1 MGFFDSLISKK
12 QCSVCGAEMGMLERK
27 ELANGGN
34 LCNNCAEKLSP
45 WFPTETRKKST
56 PEQIKEQMQYREQN
70 KQAVQRFQATRTIGS
85 STKVYL
91 DEMNRKFMVTSSSNL
106 MDANPDVVDASA
118 ITNVA
123 VDINESKHEL
133 RTKDENGRSVSYTPP
148 RYDFSYD
155 FYVNIDVNH
164 PYFNRMRVKV
174 NSSSVWIRYDYLQAR
189 GMGGYTGNRAGAG
202 FGFNGNMNTNGA
214 MNAAGI
220 LGAVINGLQQAGM
233 AANAGQAGMYP
244 PEYQKNMA
252 IAEDIRVSLLQMRNP
267 GAPIPNAGMGMGNGM
282 GTVGGVAG
290 MGAAGMGMQQGM
302 QQQMYPGQ
310 GMQQGYPQQG
320 MQQQMYP
327 GQGMQQ
333 GYPQQGMQQQMYPG
347 QGMQQGYPQ
356 QGMQQQMYPG
366 QGMQQGY
373 PQQGMQQQMYPG
385 QGMQQGYPQQGYPGQ
400 GMPQQ
405 GYPQQGMQQP
415 GMGQWFCPNCGAPN
429 DGAFCQ
435 SCGAPKP

>member
-118 ITNVA
+118 ITNVS

-252 IAEDIRVSLLQMRNP
+252 IGKTI
-267 GAPIPNAGMGMGNGM
+267 
-282 GTVGGVAG
+282 
-290 MGAAGMGMQQGM
+290 
-302 QQQMYPGQ
+302 
-310 GMQQGYPQQG
+310 
-320 MQQQMYP
+320 
-327 GQGMQQ
+327 
-333 GYPQQGMQQQMYPG
+333 
-347 QGMQQGYPQ
+347 
-356 QGMQQQMYPG
+356 
-366 QGMQQGY
+366 
-373 PQQGMQQQMYPG
+373 
-385 QGMQQGYPQQGYPGQ
+385 
-400 GMPQQ
+400 
-405 GYPQQGMQQP
+405 
-415 GMGQWFCPNCGAPN
+415 
-429 DGAFCQ
+429 
-435 SCGAPKP
+435 

>member
-1 MGFFDSLISKK
+1 MGFFDGLMKKK

-34 LCNNCAEKLSP
+34 LCNKCADKLSP
-45 WFPTETRKKST
+45 WFPTDRRKQST
-56 PEQIKEQMQYREQN
+56 PQQIQEQMQYREQN
-70 KQAVQRFQATRTIGS
+70 KLAVQQFQATRTIGS
-85 STKVYL
+85 STRVYL
-91 DEMNRKFMVTSSSNL
+91 DEMNRKFMVSSSNNL
-106 MDANPDVVDASA
+106 QEANPDVVDASA

-133 RTKDENGRSVSYTPP
+133 RTKDENGRSVSYSPP

-164 PYFNRMRVKV
+164 PYFNRMRIKV
-174 NSSSVWIRYDYLQAR
+174 NSSSVWIRYDYLQSR
-189 GMGGYTGNRAGAG
+189 GMGGYGGNRAG
-202 FGFNGNMNTNGA
+202 FNVNGT

-220 LGAVINGLQQAGM
+220 LGAVMTGLQAGLGG
-233 AANAGQAGMYP
+233 NAGQTSMYP

-252 IAEDIRVSLLQMRNP
+252 LAEDIRVSLLQLRNP
-267 GAPIPNAGMGMGNGM
+267 GAPVPNAGMGMGNGM
-282 GTVGGVAG
+282 GTVGGIAG

-302 QQQMYPGQ
+302 QQQQMYPGQ

-385 QGMQQGYPQQGYPGQ
+385 QGMQQGYPGQ

-405 GYPQQGMQQP
+405 AP
-415 GMGQWFCPNCGAPN
+415 GGQWFCPNCGSPN
-429 DGAFCQ
+429 EGGFCQ
-435 SCGAPKP
+435 NCGTPKP

>member
-118 ITNVA
+118 ITNVS

-220 LGAVINGLQQAGM
+220 LGAVINGLQQASM

-302 QQQMYPGQ
+302 QQ
-310 GMQQGYPQQG
+310 GYPQQG

-366 QGMQQGY
+366 QGMPQQGY
-373 PQQGMQQQMYPG
+373 PQ
-385 QGMQQGYPQQGYPGQ
+385 QQGYPGQ